1 MGKNGKAKTN
11 THIMGAPWITSS
23 VGYRNNNVLG
33 CSGLG
38 VSTEASPKKWR
49 LIDFRRVFFPQ
60 SSSVRLAQH
69 GGPNS
74 AGVPSLDSKGVK
86 IHGRVKNWPL
96 TWRTNIHNI
105 AISWRSWFAMVQIPS
120 DCKDLAFEYPWPFL
134 LVGRSSCHHP
144 QPPF

>member
-1 MGKNGKAKTN
+1 MGKNGKSKNKHTYHGRSLN
-11 THIMGAPWITSS
+11 YI
-23 VGYRNNNVLG
+23 V
-33 CSGLG
+33 SGVPKQQRSGMLWLRG
-38 VSTEASPKKWR
+38 LDRSFPKKVKTYWFSSR
-49 LIDFRRVFFPQ
+49 FFPQ